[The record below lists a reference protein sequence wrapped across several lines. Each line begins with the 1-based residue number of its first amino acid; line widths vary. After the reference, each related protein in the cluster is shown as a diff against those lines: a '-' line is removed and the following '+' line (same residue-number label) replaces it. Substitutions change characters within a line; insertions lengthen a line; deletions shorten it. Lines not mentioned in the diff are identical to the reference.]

1 MSVISNLF
9 LTLLLVNSAFSQE
22 YEGDVCKI
30 SKNNV
35 KWTCK
40 SLETCE
46 SALRKLKTERPEVC
60 SFSGFNVIVCCEPK
74 SSPTSTEQSSS
85 VTAGITPSITP
96 VTVTENPTRA
106 KPTGLKS
113 EQKCREYAKFVYQKP
128 SQVALSV
135 NIPDEDYDNDDK
147 ENTCSISKV
156 PLIVDG
162 SPVSPREFPHQALL
176 GYEGNNGIEW
186 LCGGILISENY
197 VLTAAH
203 CIKTKRTSK
212 IGSPKVVLLG
222 ERNYESRT
230 DKPQEIG
237 IAKIIIHPDYAKTRP
252 YNDIALIKLGRN
264 FTVNSYS
271 RPACLLSNKAIN
283 TDKVIATGWGSTE
296 NGGTTSKELLKVEL
310 NLIDNDKCNYFYS
323 DLPNGV
329 DETMLCAGDLS
340 GRKDTCRGD
349 SGGPLQ
355 VKLSDPYCMYGIIGV
370 TSLGR
375 YNKCGTK
382 QPSIFTRVSDYLPW
396 IEKIVWP

>member
-162 SPVSPREFPHQALL
+162 SPVSPREFPHQVII
-176 GYEGNNGIEW
+176 GYQYGSKTKWACAGS
-186 LCGGILISENY
+186 LISENF
-197 VLTAAH
+197 VLSAAH
-203 CIKTKRTSK
+203 CSKTPFGRPRYAK
-212 IGSPKVVLLG
+212 IGDLDTST
-222 ERNYESRT
+222 NT
-230 DKPQEIG
+230 DDAKPETLNIVEIFD
-237 IAKIIIHPDYAKTRP
+237 HPSYLTDFP
-252 YNDIALIKLGRN
+252 YNDIALYKLEKNVSIDG
-264 FTVNSYS
+264 YK
-271 RPACLLSNKAIN
+271 RPACLNTKRNIQENKA
-283 TDKVIATGWGSTE
+283 VATGWGNIE
-296 NGGTTSKELLKVEL
+296 YGGVSSQHLLKVSLDLIANKNCSTFWRSGGSL
-310 NLIDNDKCNYFYS
+310 NRGID
-323 DLPNGV
+323 
-329 DETMLCAGDLS
+329 DEQMICAGDLV
-340 GRKDTCRGD
+340 GKKDTCQGD

-355 VKLSDPYCMYGIIGV
+355 IKLKEPYCMYSIIGV
-370 TSLGR
+370 TSFGR
-375 YNKCGTK
+375 KCGV
-382 QPSIFTRVSDYLPW
+382 QVPGVYTRVSNYVPW
-396 IEKIVWP
+396 IESIIWP